1 MCSILFAFK
10 GEKERE
16 VWCMGVWEKDLGGVW
31 GRKKNMINTHSMK
44 VYFRSRNKITNN
56 NEKKVRFL
64 ILAQFLLSLPHIIF
78 LIEKNTVLC
87 QGQGFS
93 ALHPVSQLHP
103 LLTLN
108 LSFFSTLYYLQPSPP
123 NPQVINSRTPQ
134 GKPRPG
140 SQRTYIYYVLCMKTC
155 HQTLL

>member
-1 MCSILFAFK
+1 MK
-10 GEKERE
+10 Y
-16 VWCMGVWEKDLGGVW
+16 GVWVCGRKIWEEFGGE
-31 GRKKNMINTHSMK
+31 KKNMINTHSMK

-140 SQRTYIYYVLCMKTC
+140 SQRTYIYYVLSCACKPAIKPFYDRAIAIVNS
-155 HQTLL
+155 